1 MGMVGWLEYDESRCV
16 TIWTFTWGRAEA
28 LKSAEMILA
37 FNESWFPH
45 CACLSSEKKPY
56 CHLSLVCEQD
66 FWILKGWQWW
76 GIQWYRVVRPSP
88 TLHLSDCHNFR
99 TPLGSPSDGSWWCSL
114 LPACFHLMAHGFPQV
129 WGFRKHWILEVF
141 SSDSIWLSSN
151 SWYNGVCIYIIIHIH
166 PMTYI
171 YRILHGRWTSPPIT
185 PTSRLYTPI

>member
-114 LPACFHLMAHGFPQV
+114 LPACFHLMAHGPWFSPSLGFPEALDFG
-129 WGFRKHWILEVF
+129 GFLIRLHMVEFQFMIQWCVYIYNYTHT
-141 SSDSIWLSSN
+141 SN
-151 SWYNGVCIYIIIHIH
+151 DIHI
-166 PMTYI
+166 
-171 YRILHGRWTSPPIT
+171 
-185 PTSRLYTPI
+185 